1 MKNKKFDI
9 LVNFEKSDSIT
20 SDEIKIVKGDYNSI
34 EFNFQLSK
42 TDFSKAMF
50 YMVKPS
56 GLHFV
61 SEIKNNKVTFEKNMA
76 FNEVG
81 KYLFSVALY
90 GSDSRLTN
98 TAKGNISVVDGQL
111 DMDDEVVQEENYQI
125 LDSLITEV
133 ISLKEEIE
141 TTLATMDGVFK
152 DVSYNATNGVLTFTK
167 KDNSTVKID
176 LPLELLIKSGH
187 YDSSTENLVLVL
199 ANNDTIKIPVAELVN
214 EYYADGKTLELKT
227 VNGKL
232 TFNVKNGVY
241 QEKVSG
247 KGLST
252 NDFTNDYKNKV
263 DSNTSNRHTHTNKSV
278 LDGTTASFTTADKS
292 NLDSNTTNRHSHSNK
307 SILDG
312 ITASFT
318 TADKSNLDSNTTNR
332 HSHSNKS
339 ILDGIT
345 ASFTTAY
352 KNILDN
358 IKTIATGGKFED
370 LTNKSVAGYHNSIFR
385 GKNVTSYLT
394 DGTLFTRIS
403 SGSFEDL
410 FVGDYIVKNNIT
422 WRIAGFDVYL
432 HKGDTELTKHHAI
445 IVPDKHLT
453 TAQMNSSNTTVGG
466 YVASSM
472 YTNTL
477 PSILDTYITPVFGS
491 HVIEIRN
498 LLTKG
503 INATGYNRYGINS
516 GCSNDWAW
524 YSRKVDLMNE
534 VQVFGS
540 IVWSSSGYETGSDN
554 CQLPLF
560 RLAPEFITNRSYWY
574 WLRNITNA
582 SCFANVYYHGY
593 GGNGNASATGGVR
606 PCFYID

>member
-1 MKNKKFDI
+1 MENKKFDI

-42 TDFSKAMF
+42 TDYSKAMF

-56 GLHFV
+56 GLHFA
-61 SEIKNNKVTFEKNMA
+61 SEIQNNKVTFAKNMA
-76 FNEVG
+76 FDEVG

-98 TAKGNISVVDGQL
+98 TAKGSISVVDGQL

-125 LDSLITEV
+125 LDTLITEV

-141 TTLATMDGVFK
+141 TSLSTMNDVFK
-152 DVSYNATNGVLTFTK
+152 DVSYNASNGVLTFTK
-167 KDNSTVKID
+167 KDNSTIQID

-199 ANNDTIKIPVAELVN
+199 ANNDKINIPVSELVN
-214 EYYADGKTLELKT
+214 EYYADGITLELKT

-241 QEKVSG
+241 QEKQTG

-252 NDFTNDYKNKV
+252 NDFTNDYKSKV
-263 DSNTSNRHTHTNKSV
+263 DANTTNRHTHTNKSV
-278 LDGTTASFTTADKS
+278 LDGTTASFTTTDKS
-292 NLDSNTTNRHSHSNK
+292 NLDSNTTNRHTHSNK
-307 SILDG
+307 SILD
-312 ITASFT
+312 S
-318 TADKSNLDSNTTNR
+318 
-332 HSHSNKS
+332 
-339 ILDGIT
+339 IT

-370 LTNKSVAGYHNSIFR
+370 LTNKSIAGYHNSVFR
-385 GKNVTSYLT
+385 GKDITSYLT

-466 YVASSM
+466 YVASAM
-472 YTNTL
+472 YTTTL
-477 PSILDTYITPVFGS
+477 PSILETYITPVFGS

-498 LLTKG
+498 LLTTD
-503 INATGYNRYGINS
+503 INASGYNRWGTNS
-516 GCSNDWAW
+516 GCSNAW
-524 YSRKVDLMNE
+524 EWRSRKVDLMNE
-534 VQVFGS
+534 NQVFGS
-540 IVWSSSGYETGSDN
+540 ISWSSSGFETGSDN

-560 RLAPEFITNRSYWY
+560 RLAPEYITNRSYWY
-574 WLRNITNA
+574 WLRNVVD
-582 SCFANVYYHGY
+582 SSRFAFVYYIGFSAT
-593 GGNGNASATGGVR
+593 GDASATGGVR

>member
-1 MKNKKFDI
+1 MENKKFDI

-42 TDFSKAMF
+42 TDYSKAMF

-56 GLHFV
+56 GLHFA
-61 SEIKNNKVTFEKNMA
+61 SEIQNNKVTFAKNMA
-76 FNEVG
+76 FDEVG

-98 TAKGNISVVDGQL
+98 TAKGSISVVDGQL
-111 DMDDEVVQEENYQI
+111 DMEDEVVQEENYQI
-125 LDSLITEV
+125 LDTLITEV

-141 TTLATMDGVFK
+141 TSLSTMNDVFK
-152 DVSYNATNGVLTFTK
+152 DVSYNASNGVLTFTK
-167 KDNSTVKID
+167 KDNSTIQID

-199 ANNDTIKIPVAELVN
+199 ANNDKINIPVSELVN
-214 EYYADGKTLELKT
+214 EYYADGTTLELKT

-241 QEKVSG
+241 QEKQTG

-252 NDFTNDYKNKV
+252 NDFTNDYKSKV
-263 DSNTSNRHTHTNKSV
+263 DANTTNRHTHTNKSV
-278 LDGTTASFTTADKS
+278 LDGTTASFTTTDKS
-292 NLDSNTTNRHSHSNK
+292 NLDSNTTNRHTHSNK
-307 SILDG
+307 SILD
-312 ITASFT
+312 S
-318 TADKSNLDSNTTNR
+318 
-332 HSHSNKS
+332 
-339 ILDGIT
+339 IT

-370 LTNKSVAGYHNSIFR
+370 LTNKSIAGYHNSVFR
-385 GKNVTSYLT
+385 GKDITSYLT

-466 YVASSM
+466 YVASAM
-472 YTNTL
+472 YTTTL
-477 PSILDTYITPVFGS
+477 PSILETYITPVFGS

-498 LLTKG
+498 LLTTG
-503 INATGYNRYGINS
+503 INASGYNRWGTNS
-516 GCSNDWAW
+516 GCSNAW
-524 YSRKVDLMNE
+524 EWRSRKVDLMNE
-534 VQVFGS
+534 NQVFGS
-540 IVWSSSGYETGSDN
+540 ISWSSSGFETGSDN

-560 RLAPEFITNRSYWY
+560 RLAPEYITNRSYWY
-574 WLRNITNA
+574 WLRNVVD
-582 SCFANVYYHGY
+582 SSRFAYVYYL
-593 GGNGNASATGGVR
+593 GNSIRNDASATGGVR

>member
-141 TTLATMDGVFK
+141 TTLATMNGVFK

-214 EYYADGKTLELKT
+214 EYYADGTTLELKT

-252 NDFTNDYKNKV
+252 NDFTDDYKNKV
-263 DSNTSNRHTHTNKSV
+263 NSNTSNRHTHTNKSV
-278 LDGTTASFTTADKS
+278 LDGT
-292 NLDSNTTNRHSHSNK
+292 
-307 SILDG
+307 
-312 ITASFT
+312 
-318 TADKSNLDSNTTNR
+318 
-332 HSHSNKS
+332 
-339 ILDGIT
+339 T

-394 DGTLFTRIS
+394 DGSLFTRIS
-403 SGSFEDL
+403 NGSFEDL

-582 SCFANVYYHGY
+582 FCFASV
-593 GGNGNASATGGVR
+593 GGNGYSGNGSASATGGVR

>member
-263 DSNTSNRHTHTNKSV
+263 DSNTSNRHTH
-278 LDGTTASFTTADKS
+278 
-292 NLDSNTTNRHSHSNK
+292 SNK
-307 SILDG
+307 SILD
-312 ITASFT
+312 S
-318 TADKSNLDSNTTNR
+318 
-332 HSHSNKS
+332 
-339 ILDGIT
+339 IT

-370 LTNKSVAGYHNSIFR
+370 LTNKSIAGYHNSVFR
-385 GKNVTSYLT
+385 GKDITSYLT

-466 YVASSM
+466 YVASAM
-472 YTNTL
+472 YTTTL
-477 PSILDTYITPVFGS
+477 PSILETYITPVFGS

-498 LLTKG
+498 LLTTG
-503 INATGYNRYGINS
+503 INASGYNRWGTNS
-516 GCSNDWAW
+516 GCSNAW
-524 YSRKVDLMNE
+524 EWRSRKVDLMNE
-534 VQVFGS
+534 NQVFGS
-540 IVWSSSGYETGSDN
+540 ISWSSSGFETGSDN

-560 RLAPEFITNRSYWY
+560 RLAPEYITNRSYWY
-574 WLRNITNA
+574 WLRNVVD
-582 SCFANVYYHGY
+582 SSRFAHVSR
-593 GGNGNASATGGVR
+593 NGSSGINDASATGGVR

>member
-141 TTLATMDGVFK
+141 TTLATMNGVFK

-214 EYYADGKTLELKT
+214 EYYADGTTLELKT

-247 KGLST
+247 KGLSA
-252 NDFTNDYKNKV
+252 NDFTDDYKNKV
-263 DSNTSNRHTHTNKSV
+263 NSNTSNRHTHTNKSV
-278 LDGTTASFTTADKS
+278 LDGT
-292 NLDSNTTNRHSHSNK
+292 
-307 SILDG
+307 
-312 ITASFT
+312 TASFT

-394 DGTLFTRIS
+394 DGSLFTRIS
-403 SGSFEDL
+403 NGSFEDL

-466 YVASSM
+466 YVASAM
-472 YTNTL
+472 YTTTL
-477 PSILDTYITPVFGS
+477 PSVLETYITPVFGS

-498 LLTKG
+498 LLTTG
-503 INATGYNRYGINS
+503 INASGYNRWGNGS
-516 GCSNDWAW
+516 GCSNAW
-524 YSRKVDLMNE
+524 EWRSRKVDLMNE
-534 VQVFGS
+534 NQVFGS
-540 IVWSSSGYETGSDN
+540 ISWSSSGFETGTDN

-560 RLAPEFITNRSYWY
+560 RLAPEYITNRSYWY
-574 WLRNITNA
+574 WLRNVVE
-582 SCFANVYYHGY
+582 SSRFANVNN
-593 GGNGNASATGGVR
+593 GGISNSNGASATGGVR

>member
-1 MKNKKFDI
+1 MENKKFDI

-42 TDFSKAMF
+42 TDYSKAMF

-56 GLHFV
+56 GLHFA
-61 SEIKNNKVTFEKNMA
+61 SEIQNNKVTFAKNMA
-76 FNEVG
+76 FDEVG

-98 TAKGNISVVDGQL
+98 TAKGSISVVDGQL

-125 LDSLITEV
+125 LDTLITEV

-141 TTLATMDGVFK
+141 TSLSTMNDVFK
-152 DVSYNATNGVLTFTK
+152 DVSYNASNGVLTFTK
-167 KDNSTVKID
+167 KDNSTIQID

-199 ANNDTIKIPVAELVN
+199 ANNDKINIPVSELVN
-214 EYYADGKTLELKT
+214 EYYADGTTLELKT

-241 QEKVSG
+241 QEKQTG

-252 NDFTNDYKNKV
+252 NDFTNDYKSKV
-263 DSNTSNRHTHTNKSV
+263 DANTTNRHTHTNKSV
-278 LDGTTASFTTADKS
+278 LDGTTASFTTTDKS
-292 NLDSNTTNRHSHSNK
+292 NLDSNTTNRHTHSNK
-307 SILDG
+307 SILD
-312 ITASFT
+312 S
-318 TADKSNLDSNTTNR
+318 
-332 HSHSNKS
+332 
-339 ILDGIT
+339 IT

-370 LTNKSVAGYHNSIFR
+370 LTNKSIAGYHNSVFR
-385 GKNVTSYLT
+385 GKDITSYLT

-466 YVASSM
+466 YVASAM
-472 YTNTL
+472 YTTTL
-477 PSILDTYITPVFGS
+477 PSILETYITPVFGS

-498 LLTKG
+498 LLTTG
-503 INATGYNRYGINS
+503 INASGYNRWGTNS
-516 GCSNDWAW
+516 GCSNAW
-524 YSRKVDLMNE
+524 EWRSRKVDLMNE
-534 VQVFGS
+534 NQVFGS
-540 IVWSSSGYETGSDN
+540 ISWSSSGFETGSDN

-560 RLAPEFITNRSYWY
+560 RLAPEYITNRSYWY
-574 WLRNITNA
+574 WLRNVVD
-582 SCFANVYYHGY
+582 SSRFARVGSDGSSSDND
-593 GGNGNASATGGVR
+593 ASATGGVR

>member
-1 MKNKKFDI
+1 MENKKFDI

-42 TDFSKAMF
+42 TDYSKAMF

-56 GLHFV
+56 GLHFA
-61 SEIKNNKVTFEKNMA
+61 SEIQNNKVTFAKNMA
-76 FNEVG
+76 FDEVG

-98 TAKGNISVVDGQL
+98 TAKGSISVVDGQL

-125 LDSLITEV
+125 LDTLITEV

-141 TTLATMDGVFK
+141 TSLSTMNDVFK
-152 DVSYNATNGVLTFTK
+152 DVSYNASNGVLTFTK
-167 KDNSTVKID
+167 KDNSTIQID

-199 ANNDTIKIPVAELVN
+199 ANNDKINIPVSELVN
-214 EYYADGKTLELKT
+214 EYYADGITLELKT

-241 QEKVSG
+241 QEKQTG

-252 NDFTNDYKNKV
+252 NDFTNDYKSKV
-263 DSNTSNRHTHTNKSV
+263 DANTANRHTHTNKSV
-278 LDGTTASFTTADKS
+278 LDGTTASFTTTDKS
-292 NLDSNTTNRHSHSNK
+292 NLDSNTTNRHTHSNK
-307 SILDG
+307 SILD
-312 ITASFT
+312 S
-318 TADKSNLDSNTTNR
+318 
-332 HSHSNKS
+332 
-339 ILDGIT
+339 IT

-370 LTNKSVAGYHNSIFR
+370 LTNKSIAGYHNSVFR
-385 GKNVTSYLT
+385 GKDITSYLT

-466 YVASSM
+466 YVASAM
-472 YTNTL
+472 YTTTL
-477 PSILDTYITPVFGS
+477 PSILETYITPVFGS

-498 LLTKG
+498 LLTTG
-503 INATGYNRYGINS
+503 INASGYNRWGTNS
-516 GCSNDWAW
+516 GCSNAW
-524 YSRKVDLMNE
+524 EWRSRKVDLMNE
-534 VQVFGS
+534 NQVFGS
-540 IVWSSSGYETGSDN
+540 ISWSSSGFETGSDN

-560 RLAPEFITNRSYWY
+560 RLAPEYITNRSYWY
-574 WLRNITNA
+574 WLRNVVD
-582 SCFANVYYHGY
+582 SSRFAHVDGDGY
-593 GGNGNASATGGVR
+593 GSGSGASATGGVR

>member
-141 TTLATMDGVFK
+141 TTLATMNGVFK

-214 EYYADGKTLELKT
+214 EYYADGTTLELKT

-247 KGLST
+247 KGLSA
-252 NDFTNDYKNKV
+252 NDFTDDYKNKV
-263 DSNTSNRHTHTNKSV
+263 NSNTSNRHTHTNKSV
-278 LDGTTASFTTADKS
+278 
-292 NLDSNTTNRHSHSNK
+292 
-307 SILDG
+307 
-312 ITASFT
+312 
-318 TADKSNLDSNTTNR
+318 
-332 HSHSNKS
+332 
-339 ILDGIT
+339 LDGIT

-394 DGTLFTRIS
+394 DGSLFTRIS
-403 SGSFEDL
+403 NGSFEDL

-466 YVASSM
+466 YVASAM
-472 YTNTL
+472 YTTTL
-477 PSILDTYITPVFGS
+477 PSVLETYITPVFGS

-498 LLTKG
+498 LLTTG
-503 INATGYNRYGINS
+503 INASGYNRWGNGS
-516 GCSNDWAW
+516 GCSNAW
-524 YSRKVDLMNE
+524 EWRSRKVDLMNE
-534 VQVFGS
+534 NQVFGS
-540 IVWSSSGYETGSDN
+540 ISWSSSGFETGTDN

-560 RLAPEFITNRSYWY
+560 RLAPEYITNRSYWY
-574 WLRNITNA
+574 WLRNVVD
-582 SCFANVYYHGY
+582 SSRFAFVT
-593 GGNGNASATGGVR
+593 GNGSSASYDATATGGVR

>member
-318 TADKSNLDSNTTNR
+318 TA
-332 HSHSNKS
+332 
-339 ILDGIT
+339 
-345 ASFTTAY
+345 Y

-466 YVASSM
+466 YVASAM
-472 YTNTL
+472 YTTTL
-477 PSILDTYITPVFGS
+477 PSVLETYITPVFGS

-498 LLTKG
+498 VLTKG
-503 INATGYNRYGINS
+503 INPSGYNRWGTNS

-534 VQVFGS
+534 NQVFGS
-540 IVWSSSGYETGSDN
+540 ISWSSSGFETGSDN

-560 RLAPEFITNRSYWY
+560 RLAPEYITNRSYWY
-574 WLRNITNA
+574 WLRNVVD
-582 SCFANVYYHGY
+582 SSRFARVGSHG
-593 GGNGNASATGGVR
+593 NSANSDASATGGVR

>member
-1 MKNKKFDI
+1 MENKKFDI

-42 TDFSKAMF
+42 TDYSKAMF

-56 GLHFV
+56 GLHFA
-61 SEIKNNKVTFEKNMA
+61 SEIQNNKVTFAKNMA
-76 FNEVG
+76 FDEVG

-98 TAKGNISVVDGQL
+98 TAKGSISVVDGQL

-125 LDSLITEV
+125 LDTLITEV

-141 TTLATMDGVFK
+141 TSLSTMNDVFK
-152 DVSYNATNGVLTFTK
+152 DVSYNASNGVLTFTK
-167 KDNSTVKID
+167 KDNSTIQID

-199 ANNDTIKIPVAELVN
+199 ANNDKINIPVSELVN
-214 EYYADGKTLELKT
+214 EYYADGTTLELKT

-241 QEKVSG
+241 QEKQTG

-252 NDFTNDYKNKV
+252 NDFTNDYKSKV
-263 DSNTSNRHTHTNKSV
+263 DANTTNRHTHTNKSV
-278 LDGTTASFTTADKS
+278 LDGTTASFTTTDKS
-292 NLDSNTTNRHSHSNK
+292 NLDSNTTNRHTHSNK
-307 SILDG
+307 SILD
-312 ITASFT
+312 S
-318 TADKSNLDSNTTNR
+318 
-332 HSHSNKS
+332 
-339 ILDGIT
+339 IT

-370 LTNKSVAGYHNSIFR
+370 LTNKSIAGYHNSVFR
-385 GKNVTSYLT
+385 GKDITSYLT

-466 YVASSM
+466 YVASAM
-472 YTNTL
+472 YTTTL
-477 PSILDTYITPVFGS
+477 PSILETYITPVFGS

-498 LLTKG
+498 LLTTG
-503 INATGYNRYGINS
+503 INASGYNRWGTNS
-516 GCSNDWAW
+516 GCSNAW
-524 YSRKVDLMNE
+524 EWRSRKVDLMNE
-534 VQVFGS
+534 NQVFGS
-540 IVWSSSGYETGSDN
+540 ISWSSSGFETGSDN

-560 RLAPEFITNRSYWY
+560 RLAPEYITNRSYWY
-574 WLRNITNA
+574 WLRNVVD
-582 SCFANVYYHGY
+582 SSRFAYVNI
-593 GGNGNASATGGVR
+593 NGSSSINDASATGGVR

>member
-141 TTLATMDGVFK
+141 TTLATMNGVFK

-176 LPLELLIKSGH
+176 LPLEMLIKSGH

-241 QEKVSG
+241 QEKTSG

-252 NDFTNDYKNKV
+252 NDFTDDYKNKV

-278 LDGTTASFTTADKS
+278 LDGTTASFTTTDKS
-292 NLDSNTTNRHSHSNK
+292 NLDTNTANRHTHSNK
-307 SILDG
+307 SV
-312 ITASFT
+312 
-318 TADKSNLDSNTTNR
+318 
-332 HSHSNKS
+332 
-339 ILDGIT
+339 LDGIT

-394 DGTLFTRIS
+394 DGSLFTRIS

-582 SCFANVYYHGY
+582 SCFAFVDNNGY
-593 GGNGNASATGGVR
+593 SNNGIASATGGVR

>member
-1 MKNKKFDI
+1 MENKKFDI

-56 GLHFV
+56 GLHFA
-61 SEIKNNKVTFEKNMA
+61 SEIQNNKVTFAKNMA
-76 FNEVG
+76 FDEVG

-98 TAKGNISVVDGQL
+98 TAKGSISVVDGQL
-111 DMDDEVVQEENYQI
+111 DMEDEVVQEENYQI
-125 LDSLITEV
+125 LDTLITEV

-141 TTLATMDGVFK
+141 TSLSTMNDVFK
-152 DVSYNATNGVLTFTK
+152 DVSYNASNGVLTFTK
-167 KDNSTVKID
+167 KDNSTIQID

-199 ANNDTIKIPVAELVN
+199 ANNDKINIPVSELVN
-214 EYYADGKTLELKT
+214 EYYADGTTLELKT

-241 QEKVSG
+241 QEKQTD

-252 NDFTNDYKNKV
+252 NDFTNDYKSKV
-263 DSNTSNRHTHTNKSV
+263 DANTTNRHTHTNKSV
-278 LDGTTASFTTADKS
+278 LDGTTASFTTTDKS
-292 NLDSNTTNRHSHSNK
+292 NLDSNTTNRHTHSNK
-307 SILDG
+307 SILD
-312 ITASFT
+312 
-318 TADKSNLDSNTTNR
+318 N
-332 HSHSNKS
+332 
-339 ILDGIT
+339 IT

-370 LTNKSVAGYHNSIFR
+370 LTNKSIAGYHNSIFR
-385 GKNVTSYLT
+385 GKDITSYLT

-453 TAQMNSSNTTVGG
+453 TAQMNDTNTTAGG
-466 YVASSM
+466 YVASTM
-472 YTNTL
+472 YTTTL
-477 PSILDTYITPVFGS
+477 PSVLDTYITPVFGT
-491 HVIEIRN
+491 HVLEIRN
-498 LLTKG
+498 LHTTG
-503 INATGYNRYGINS
+503 INASGYNRFGTNS
-516 GCSNDWAW
+516 GCSNNWSW
-524 YSRKVDLMNE
+524 QSRKLDLMNE

-540 IVWSSSGYETGSDN
+540 IVWSSSGYDIGSDN

-560 RLAPEFITNRSYWY
+560 RLAPEYITNRSYWY
-574 WLRNITNA
+574 WLRSITTA
-582 SCFANVYYHGY
+582 SAFAIVGSFGSSYYD
-593 GGNGNASATGGVR
+593 NASATGGVR

>member
-214 EYYADGKTLELKT
+214 EYYADGTTLELKT

-252 NDFTNDYKNKV
+252 NDFTDDYKNKV
-263 DSNTSNRHTHTNKSV
+263 NSNTSNRHTHTNKSV
-278 LDGTTASFTTADKS
+278 
-292 NLDSNTTNRHSHSNK
+292 
-307 SILDG
+307 
-312 ITASFT
+312 
-318 TADKSNLDSNTTNR
+318 
-332 HSHSNKS
+332 
-339 ILDGIT
+339 LDGIT

-394 DGTLFTRIS
+394 DGSLFTRIS
-403 SGSFEDL
+403 NGSFEDL

-582 SCFANVYYHGY
+582 SCFASVHYCGVSASYY
-593 GGNGNASATGGVR
+593 ASATGGLR

>member
-1 MKNKKFDI
+1 MENKKFDI

-42 TDFSKAMF
+42 TDYSKAMF

-56 GLHFV
+56 GLHFA
-61 SEIKNNKVTFEKNMA
+61 SEIQNNKVTFAKNMA
-76 FNEVG
+76 FDEVG

-98 TAKGNISVVDGQL
+98 TAKGSISVVDGQL

-125 LDSLITEV
+125 LDTLITEV

-141 TTLATMDGVFK
+141 TSLSTMNDVFK
-152 DVSYNATNGVLTFTK
+152 DVSYNASNGVLTFTK
-167 KDNSTVKID
+167 KDNSTIQID

-199 ANNDTIKIPVAELVN
+199 ANNDKINIPVSELVN
-214 EYYADGKTLELKT
+214 EYYADGTTLELKT

-241 QEKVSG
+241 QEKQTG

-252 NDFTNDYKNKV
+252 NDFTNDYKSKV
-263 DSNTSNRHTHTNKSV
+263 DANTTNRHTHTNKSV
-278 LDGTTASFTTADKS
+278 LDGTTASFTTTDKS
-292 NLDSNTTNRHSHSNK
+292 NLDSNTTNRHTHSNK
-307 SILDG
+307 SILD
-312 ITASFT
+312 S
-318 TADKSNLDSNTTNR
+318 
-332 HSHSNKS
+332 
-339 ILDGIT
+339 IT

-370 LTNKSVAGYHNSIFR
+370 LTNKSIAGYHNSVFR
-385 GKNVTSYLT
+385 GKDITSYLT

-466 YVASSM
+466 YVASAM
-472 YTNTL
+472 YTTTL
-477 PSILDTYITPVFGS
+477 PSILETYITPVFGS

-498 LLTKG
+498 LLTTG
-503 INATGYNRYGINS
+503 INASGYNRWGTNS
-516 GCSNDWAW
+516 GCSNAW
-524 YSRKVDLMNE
+524 EWRSRKVDLMNE
-534 VQVFGS
+534 NQVFGS
-540 IVWSSSGYETGSDN
+540 ISWSSSGFETGSDN

-560 RLAPEFITNRSYWY
+560 RLAPEYITNRSYWY
-574 WLRNITNA
+574 WLRNVVD
-582 SCFANVYYHGY
+582 SSRFAFV
-593 GGNGNASATGGVR
+593 GNDGLSISDGASATGGVR

>member
-141 TTLATMDGVFK
+141 TTLATMNGVFK

-214 EYYADGKTLELKT
+214 EYYADGTTLELKT

-247 KGLST
+247 KGLSA
-252 NDFTNDYKNKV
+252 NDFTDDYKNKV
-263 DSNTSNRHTHTNKSV
+263 NSNTSNRHTHTNKSV
-278 LDGTTASFTTADKS
+278 
-292 NLDSNTTNRHSHSNK
+292 
-307 SILDG
+307 
-312 ITASFT
+312 
-318 TADKSNLDSNTTNR
+318 
-332 HSHSNKS
+332 
-339 ILDGIT
+339 LDGIT

-394 DGTLFTRIS
+394 DGSLFTRIS
-403 SGSFEDL
+403 NGSFEDL

-466 YVASSM
+466 YVASAM
-472 YTNTL
+472 YTTTL
-477 PSILDTYITPVFGS
+477 PSVLETYITPVFGS

-498 LLTKG
+498 LLTTG
-503 INATGYNRYGINS
+503 INASGYNRWGNGS
-516 GCSNDWAW
+516 GCSNAW
-524 YSRKVDLMNE
+524 EWRSRKVDLMNE
-534 VQVFGS
+534 NQVFGS
-540 IVWSSSGYETGSDN
+540 ISWSSSGFETGTDN

-560 RLAPEFITNRSYWY
+560 RLAPEYITNRSYWY
-574 WLRNITNA
+574 WLRNVVD
-582 SCFANVYYHGY
+582 SSRFAYVHADGHSSY
-593 GGNGNASATGGVR
+593 GDASATGGFR

>member
-1 MKNKKFDI
+1 MENKKFDI

-42 TDFSKAMF
+42 TDYSKAMF

-56 GLHFV
+56 GLHFA
-61 SEIKNNKVTFEKNMA
+61 SEIQNNKVTFAKNMA
-76 FNEVG
+76 FDEVG

-98 TAKGNISVVDGQL
+98 TAKGSISVVDGQL

-125 LDSLITEV
+125 LDTLITEV

-141 TTLATMDGVFK
+141 TSLSTMNDVFK
-152 DVSYNATNGVLTFTK
+152 DVSYNASNGVLTFTK
-167 KDNSTVKID
+167 KDNSTIQID

-199 ANNDTIKIPVAELVN
+199 ANNDKINIPVSELVN
-214 EYYADGKTLELKT
+214 EYYADGITLELKT

-241 QEKVSG
+241 QEKQTG

-252 NDFTNDYKNKV
+252 NDFTNDYKSKV
-263 DSNTSNRHTHTNKSV
+263 DANTANRHTHTNKSV
-278 LDGTTASFTTADKS
+278 LDGTTASFTTTDKS
-292 NLDSNTTNRHSHSNK
+292 NLDSNTTNRHTHSNK
-307 SILDG
+307 SILD
-312 ITASFT
+312 S
-318 TADKSNLDSNTTNR
+318 
-332 HSHSNKS
+332 
-339 ILDGIT
+339 IT

-370 LTNKSVAGYHNSIFR
+370 LTNKSIAGYHNSVFR
-385 GKNVTSYLT
+385 GKDITSYLT

-466 YVASSM
+466 YVASAM
-472 YTNTL
+472 YTTTL
-477 PSILDTYITPVFGS
+477 PSILETYITPVFGS

-498 LLTKG
+498 LLTTG
-503 INATGYNRYGINS
+503 INASGYNRWGTNS
-516 GCSNDWAW
+516 GCSNAW
-524 YSRKVDLMNE
+524 EWRSRKVDLMNE
-534 VQVFGS
+534 NQVFGS
-540 IVWSSSGYETGSDN
+540 ISWSSSGFETGSDN

-560 RLAPEFITNRSYWY
+560 RLAPEYITNRSYWY
-574 WLRNITNA
+574 WLRNVVD
-582 SCFANVYYHGY
+582 SSRFAMVN
-593 GGNGNASATGGVR
+593 GNGNSINHGASATGGVR

>member
-1 MKNKKFDI
+1 MENKKFDI

-42 TDFSKAMF
+42 TDYSKAMF

-56 GLHFV
+56 GLHFA
-61 SEIKNNKVTFEKNMA
+61 SEIQNNKVTFAKNMA
-76 FNEVG
+76 FDEVG

-98 TAKGNISVVDGQL
+98 TAKGSISVVDGQL

-125 LDSLITEV
+125 LDTLITEV

-141 TTLATMDGVFK
+141 TSLSTMNDVFK
-152 DVSYNATNGVLTFTK
+152 DVSYNASNGVLTFTK
-167 KDNSTVKID
+167 KDNSTIQID

-199 ANNDTIKIPVAELVN
+199 ANNDKINIPVSELVN
-214 EYYADGKTLELKT
+214 EYYADGTTLELKT

-241 QEKVSG
+241 QEKQTG

-252 NDFTNDYKNKV
+252 NDFTNDYKSKV
-263 DSNTSNRHTHTNKSV
+263 DANTTNRHAHTNKSV
-278 LDGTTASFTTADKS
+278 LDGTTASFTTTDKS
-292 NLDSNTTNRHSHSNK
+292 NLDSNTTNRHTHSNK
-307 SILDG
+307 SILD
-312 ITASFT
+312 S
-318 TADKSNLDSNTTNR
+318 
-332 HSHSNKS
+332 
-339 ILDGIT
+339 IT

-370 LTNKSVAGYHNSIFR
+370 LTNKSIAGYHNSVFR
-385 GKNVTSYLT
+385 GKDITSYLT

-466 YVASSM
+466 YVASAM
-472 YTNTL
+472 YTTTL
-477 PSILDTYITPVFGS
+477 PSILETYITPVFGS

-498 LLTKG
+498 LLTTG
-503 INATGYNRYGINS
+503 INASGYNRWGTNS
-516 GCSNDWAW
+516 GCSNAW
-524 YSRKVDLMNE
+524 EWRSRKVDLMNE
-534 VQVFGS
+534 NQVFGS
-540 IVWSSSGYETGSDN
+540 ISWSSSGFETGSDN

-560 RLAPEFITNRSYWY
+560 RLAPEYITNRSYWY
-574 WLRNITNA
+574 WLRNVVD
-582 SCFANVYYHGY
+582 SSRFAGVDHLGS
-593 GGNGNASATGGVR
+593 GNLADASATGGVR

>member
-141 TTLATMDGVFK
+141 TTLATMNGVFK

-318 TADKSNLDSNTTNR
+318 TA
-332 HSHSNKS
+332 
-339 ILDGIT
+339 
-345 ASFTTAY
+345 Y

-466 YVASSM
+466 YVASAM
-472 YTNTL
+472 YTTTL
-477 PSILDTYITPVFGS
+477 PSVLETYITPVFGS

-498 LLTKG
+498 VLTKG
-503 INATGYNRYGINS
+503 INPSGYNRWGTNS

-534 VQVFGS
+534 NQVFGS
-540 IVWSSSGYETGSDN
+540 ISWSSSGFETGSDN

-560 RLAPEFITNRSYWY
+560 RLAPEYITNRSYWY
-574 WLRNITNA
+574 WLRNVVD
-582 SCFANVYYHGY
+582 SSRFARVGDDGRGDY
-593 GGNGNASATGGVR
+593 GGASATGGVR

>member
-1 MKNKKFDI
+1 M
-9 LVNFEKSDSIT
+9 
-20 SDEIKIVKGDYNSI
+20 
-34 EFNFQLSK
+34 
-42 TDFSKAMF
+42 
-50 YMVKPS
+50 
-56 GLHFV
+56 
-61 SEIKNNKVTFEKNMA
+61 
-76 FNEVG
+76 
-81 KYLFSVALY
+81 
-90 GSDSRLTN
+90 
-98 TAKGNISVVDGQL
+98 
-111 DMDDEVVQEENYQI
+111 
-125 LDSLITEV
+125 
-133 ISLKEEIE
+133 
-141 TTLATMDGVFK
+141 
-152 DVSYNATNGVLTFTK
+152 
-167 KDNSTVKID
+167 
-176 LPLELLIKSGH
+176 LIKSGH

-214 EYYADGKTLELKT
+214 EYYADGTTLELKT

-252 NDFTNDYKNKV
+252 NDFTDDYKNKV
-263 DSNTSNRHTHTNKSV
+263 NSNTSNRHTHTNKSV
-278 LDGTTASFTTADKS
+278 LDGT
-292 NLDSNTTNRHSHSNK
+292 
-307 SILDG
+307 
-312 ITASFT
+312 TASFT

-394 DGTLFTRIS
+394 DGSLFTRIS
-403 SGSFEDL
+403 NGSFEDL

-466 YVASSM
+466 YVASAM
-472 YTNTL
+472 YTTTL
-477 PSILDTYITPVFGS
+477 PSVLETYITPVFGS

-498 LLTKG
+498 VLTKG
-503 INATGYNRYGINS
+503 INPSGYNRWGTNS
-516 GCSNDWAW
+516 GCSNDWSW

-534 VQVFGS
+534 NQVFGS
-540 IVWSSSGYETGSDN
+540 ISWSSSGFETGSDN

-560 RLAPEFITNRSYWY
+560 RLAPEYITNRSYWY
-574 WLRNITNA
+574 WLRNVVDSSRFA
-582 SCFANVYYHGY
+582 SVSDNGSS
-593 GGNGNASATGGVR
+593 GNSDASSTGGVR

>member
-1 MKNKKFDI
+1 M
-9 LVNFEKSDSIT
+9 
-20 SDEIKIVKGDYNSI
+20 
-34 EFNFQLSK
+34 
-42 TDFSKAMF
+42 
-50 YMVKPS
+50 
-56 GLHFV
+56 
-61 SEIKNNKVTFEKNMA
+61 
-76 FNEVG
+76 
-81 KYLFSVALY
+81 
-90 GSDSRLTN
+90 
-98 TAKGNISVVDGQL
+98 
-111 DMDDEVVQEENYQI
+111 
-125 LDSLITEV
+125 
-133 ISLKEEIE
+133 
-141 TTLATMDGVFK
+141 
-152 DVSYNATNGVLTFTK
+152 
-167 KDNSTVKID
+167 
-176 LPLELLIKSGH
+176 LIKSGH

-318 TADKSNLDSNTTNR
+318 TA
-332 HSHSNKS
+332 
-339 ILDGIT
+339 
-345 ASFTTAY
+345 Y

-410 FVGDYIVKNNIT
+410 FVGDYIVKTISL
-422 WRIAGFDVYL
+422 G
-432 HKGDTELTKHHAI
+432 ELQ
-445 IVPDKHLT
+445 VL
-453 TAQMNSSNTTVGG
+453 
-466 YVASSM
+466 M
-472 YTNTL
+472 YT
-477 PSILDTYITPVFGS
+477 YIRGTP
-491 HVIEIRN
+491 N
-498 LLTKG
+498 
-503 INATGYNRYGINS
+503 
-516 GCSNDWAW
+516 
-524 YSRKVDLMNE
+524 
-534 VQVFGS
+534 
-540 IVWSSSGYETGSDN
+540 
-554 CQLPLF
+554 
-560 RLAPEFITNRSYWY
+560 
-574 WLRNITNA
+574 
-582 SCFANVYYHGY
+582 
-593 GGNGNASATGGVR
+593 
-606 PCFYID
+606 

>member
-141 TTLATMDGVFK
+141 TTLATMNGVFK

-176 LPLELLIKSGH
+176 LPLEMLIKSGH

-241 QEKVSG
+241 QEKTSG

-252 NDFTNDYKNKV
+252 NDFTDDYKNKV
-263 DSNTSNRHTHTNKSV
+263 DSNTSKRHTHTNKSV
-278 LDGTTASFTTADKS
+278 LDGTTASFTTTDKS
-292 NLDSNTTNRHSHSNK
+292 NLDTNTANRHTHSNK

-318 TADKSNLDSNTTNR
+318 
-332 HSHSNKS
+332 
-339 ILDGIT
+339 I
-345 ASFTTAY
+345 AY

-394 DGTLFTRIS
+394 DGSLFTRIS
-403 SGSFEDL
+403 NGSFEDL

-466 YVASSM
+466 YVASAM
-472 YTNTL
+472 YTTTL
-477 PSILDTYITPVFGS
+477 PSVLETYITPVFGS

-498 LLTKG
+498 LLTTG
-503 INATGYNRYGINS
+503 INASGYNRWGNGS
-516 GCSNDWAW
+516 GYSNAW
-524 YSRKVDLMNE
+524 EWRSRKVDLMNE
-534 VQVFGS
+534 NQVFGS
-540 IVWSSSGYETGSDN
+540 ISWSSSGFETGSDN

-560 RLAPEFITNRSYWY
+560 RLAPEYITNRSYWY
-574 WLRNITNA
+574 WLRNVVD
-582 SCFANVYYHGY
+582 SSRFARVSYDGLSIN
-593 GGNGNASATGGVR
+593 NDASAAGGVR

>member
-1 MKNKKFDI
+1 MENKKFDI

-56 GLHFV
+56 GLHFA

-133 ISLKEEIE
+133 TSLKEDIE
-141 TTLATMDGVFK
+141 TTLATMDDVFK
-152 DVSYNATNGVLTFTK
+152 DVSYNASNGVLTFTK
-167 KDNSTVKID
+167 KDNSTVQID

-214 EYYADGKTLELKT
+214 EYYADGTTLELKT

-241 QEKVSG
+241 QEKTSG

-252 NDFTNDYKNKV
+252 NDFTDDYKNKV
-263 DSNTSNRHTHTNKSV
+263 
-278 LDGTTASFTTADKS
+278 
-292 NLDSNTTNRHSHSNK
+292 
-307 SILDG
+307 
-312 ITASFT
+312 
-318 TADKSNLDSNTTNR
+318 DSNTTNR

-385 GKNVTSYLT
+385 GKDVTSYLT

-410 FVGDYIVKNNIT
+410 FVGDYVVSGGYT

-472 YTNTL
+472 YTTTL

-503 INATGYNRYGINS
+503 INATGYNRYGTNS

-534 VQVFGS
+534 VQVYGS

-582 SCFANVYYHGY
+582 SCFACVTTRGDSGIN
-593 GGNGNASATGGVR
+593 NASAAGGVR

>member
-263 DSNTSNRHTHTNKSV
+263 DSNTSNRHTH
-278 LDGTTASFTTADKS
+278 
-292 NLDSNTTNRHSHSNK
+292 SNK
-307 SILDG
+307 SILD
-312 ITASFT
+312 S
-318 TADKSNLDSNTTNR
+318 
-332 HSHSNKS
+332 
-339 ILDGIT
+339 IT

-370 LTNKSVAGYHNSIFR
+370 LTNKSIAGYHNSVFR
-385 GKNVTSYLT
+385 GKDITSYLT

-466 YVASSM
+466 YVASAM
-472 YTNTL
+472 YTTTL
-477 PSILDTYITPVFGS
+477 PSILETYITPVFGS

-498 LLTKG
+498 LLTTG
-503 INATGYNRYGINS
+503 INASGYNRWGTNS
-516 GCSNDWAW
+516 GCSNAW
-524 YSRKVDLMNE
+524 EWRSRKVDLMNE
-534 VQVFGS
+534 NQVFGS
-540 IVWSSSGYETGSDN
+540 ISWSSSGFETGSDN

-560 RLAPEFITNRSYWY
+560 RLAPEYITNRSYWY
-574 WLRNITNA
+574 WLRNVVDSSRFARVDDDGA
-582 SCFANVYYHGY
+582 SGPTD
-593 GGNGNASATGGVR
+593 ASATGGVR

>member
-1 MKNKKFDI
+1 MENKKFDI

-42 TDFSKAMF
+42 TDYSKAMF

-56 GLHFV
+56 GLHFA
-61 SEIKNNKVTFEKNMA
+61 SEIQNNKVTFAKNMA
-76 FNEVG
+76 FDEVG

-98 TAKGNISVVDGQL
+98 TAKGSISVVDGQL

-125 LDSLITEV
+125 LDTLITEV

-141 TTLATMDGVFK
+141 TSLSTMNDVFK
-152 DVSYNATNGVLTFTK
+152 DVSYNASNGVLTFTK
-167 KDNSTVKID
+167 KDNSTIQID

-199 ANNDTIKIPVAELVN
+199 ANNDKINIPVSELVN
-214 EYYADGKTLELKT
+214 EYYADGTTLELKT

-241 QEKVSG
+241 QEKQTG

-252 NDFTNDYKNKV
+252 NDFTNDYKSKV
-263 DSNTSNRHTHTNKSV
+263 DANTTNRHTHTNKSV
-278 LDGTTASFTTADKS
+278 LDGTTASFTTTDKS
-292 NLDSNTTNRHSHSNK
+292 NLDSNTTNRHTHSNK
-307 SILDG
+307 SILD
-312 ITASFT
+312 S
-318 TADKSNLDSNTTNR
+318 
-332 HSHSNKS
+332 
-339 ILDGIT
+339 IT

-370 LTNKSVAGYHNSIFR
+370 LTNKSIAGYHNSVFR
-385 GKNVTSYLT
+385 GKDITSYLT

-466 YVASSM
+466 YVASAM
-472 YTNTL
+472 YTTTL
-477 PSILDTYITPVFGS
+477 PSILETYITPVFGS

-498 LLTKG
+498 LLTTG
-503 INATGYNRYGINS
+503 INASGYNRWGTNS
-516 GCSNDWAW
+516 GCSNAW
-524 YSRKVDLMNE
+524 EWRSRKVDLMNE
-534 VQVFGS
+534 NQVFGS
-540 IVWSSSGYETGSDN
+540 ISWSSSGFETGSDN

-560 RLAPEFITNRSYWY
+560 RLAPEYITNRSYWY
-574 WLRNITNA
+574 WLRNVVD
-582 SCFANVYYHGY
+582 SSRFAGVF
-593 GGNGNASATGGVR
+593 GNGRSSYGDASDTGGVR

>member
-1 MKNKKFDI
+1 MENKKFDI

-42 TDFSKAMF
+42 TDYSKAMF

-56 GLHFV
+56 GLYFA
-61 SEIKNNKVTFEKNMA
+61 SEIQNNKVTFAKNMA
-76 FNEVG
+76 FDEVG

-98 TAKGNISVVDGQL
+98 TAKGSISVVDGQL

-125 LDSLITEV
+125 LDTLITEV

-141 TTLATMDGVFK
+141 TSLSTMNDVFK
-152 DVSYNATNGVLTFTK
+152 DVSYNASNGVLTFTK
-167 KDNSTVKID
+167 KDNSTIQID

-199 ANNDTIKIPVAELVN
+199 ANNDKINIPVSELVN
-214 EYYADGKTLELKT
+214 EYYADGITLELKT

-241 QEKVSG
+241 QEKQTG

-252 NDFTNDYKNKV
+252 NDFTNDYKSKV
-263 DSNTSNRHTHTNKSV
+263 DANTANRHTHTNKSV
-278 LDGTTASFTTADKS
+278 LDGTTASFTTTDKS
-292 NLDSNTTNRHSHSNK
+292 NLDSNTTNRHTHSNK
-307 SILDG
+307 SILD
-312 ITASFT
+312 S
-318 TADKSNLDSNTTNR
+318 
-332 HSHSNKS
+332 
-339 ILDGIT
+339 IT

-370 LTNKSVAGYHNSIFR
+370 LTNKSIAGYHNSVFR
-385 GKNVTSYLT
+385 GKDITSYLT

-466 YVASSM
+466 YVASAM
-472 YTNTL
+472 YTTTL
-477 PSILDTYITPVFGS
+477 PSILETYITPVFGS

-498 LLTKG
+498 LLTTG
-503 INATGYNRYGINS
+503 INASGYNRWGTNS
-516 GCSNDWAW
+516 GCSNAW
-524 YSRKVDLMNE
+524 EWRSRKVDLMNE
-534 VQVFGS
+534 NQVFGS
-540 IVWSSSGYETGSDN
+540 ISWSSSGFETGSDN

-560 RLAPEFITNRSYWY
+560 RLAPEYITNRSYWY
-574 WLRNITNA
+574 WLRNVVD
-582 SCFANVYYHGY
+582 SSRFAYVSGIGHSDLAD
-593 GGNGNASATGGVR
+593 ASATGGVR
-606 PCFYID
+606 P

>member
-141 TTLATMDGVFK
+141 TTLATMNGVFK

-214 EYYADGKTLELKT
+214 EYYADGTTLELKT

-247 KGLST
+247 KGLSA
-252 NDFTNDYKNKV
+252 NDFTDDYKNKV
-263 DSNTSNRHTHTNKSV
+263 NSNTSNRHTHTNKSV
-278 LDGTTASFTTADKS
+278 LDGT
-292 NLDSNTTNRHSHSNK
+292 
-307 SILDG
+307 
-312 ITASFT
+312 TASFT

-394 DGTLFTRIS
+394 DGSLFTRIS
-403 SGSFEDL
+403 NGSFEDL

-466 YVASSM
+466 YVASAM
-472 YTNTL
+472 YTTTL
-477 PSILDTYITPVFGS
+477 PSVLETYITPVFGS

-498 LLTKG
+498 LLTTG
-503 INATGYNRYGINS
+503 INASGYNRWGNGS
-516 GCSNDWAW
+516 GCSNAW
-524 YSRKVDLMNE
+524 EWRSRKVDLMNE
-534 VQVFGS
+534 NQVFGS
-540 IVWSSSGYETGSDN
+540 ISWSSSGFETGTDN

-560 RLAPEFITNRSYWY
+560 RLAPEYITNRSYWY
-574 WLRNITNA
+574 WLRNVVD
-582 SCFANVYYHGY
+582 SSRFAHV
-593 GGNGNASATGGVR
+593 GNRRGANHDASATGGVR

>member
-1 MKNKKFDI
+1 MENKKFDI

-42 TDFSKAMF
+42 TDYSKAMF

-56 GLHFV
+56 GLHFA
-61 SEIKNNKVTFEKNMA
+61 SEIQNNKVTFAKNMA
-76 FNEVG
+76 FDEVG

-98 TAKGNISVVDGQL
+98 TAKGSISVVDGQL

-125 LDSLITEV
+125 LDTLITEV

-141 TTLATMDGVFK
+141 TSLSTMNDVFK
-152 DVSYNATNGVLTFTK
+152 DVSYNASNGVLTFTK
-167 KDNSTVKID
+167 KDNSTIQID

-199 ANNDTIKIPVAELVN
+199 ANNDKINIPVSELVN
-214 EYYADGKTLELKT
+214 EYYADGTTLELKT

-241 QEKVSG
+241 QEKQTG

-252 NDFTNDYKNKV
+252 NDFTNDYKSKV
-263 DSNTSNRHTHTNKSV
+263 DANTTNRHTHTNKSV
-278 LDGTTASFTTADKS
+278 LDGTTASFTTTDKS
-292 NLDSNTTNRHSHSNK
+292 NLDSNTTNRHTHSNK
-307 SILDG
+307 SILD
-312 ITASFT
+312 S
-318 TADKSNLDSNTTNR
+318 
-332 HSHSNKS
+332 
-339 ILDGIT
+339 IT

-370 LTNKSVAGYHNSIFR
+370 LTNKSIAGYHNSVFR
-385 GKNVTSYLT
+385 GKDITSYLT

-466 YVASSM
+466 YVASAM
-472 YTNTL
+472 YTTTL
-477 PSILDTYITPVFGS
+477 PSILETYITPVFGS

-498 LLTKG
+498 LLTTG
-503 INATGYNRYGINS
+503 INASGYNRWGTNS
-516 GCSNDWAW
+516 GCSNAW
-524 YSRKVDLMNE
+524 EWRSRKVDLMNE
-534 VQVFGS
+534 NQVFGS
-540 IVWSSSGYETGSDN
+540 ISWSSSGFETGSDN

-560 RLAPEFITNRSYWY
+560 RLAPEYITNRSYWY
-574 WLRNITNA
+574 WLRNVVD
-582 SCFANVYYHGY
+582 SSRFARVGI
-593 GGNGNASATGGVR
+593 NGHSANTDASATGGVR

>member
-1 MKNKKFDI
+1 MENKKFDI

-42 TDFSKAMF
+42 TDYSKAMF

-56 GLHFV
+56 GLHFA
-61 SEIKNNKVTFEKNMA
+61 SEIQNNKVTFAKNMA
-76 FNEVG
+76 FDEVG

-98 TAKGNISVVDGQL
+98 TAKGSISVVDGQL

-125 LDSLITEV
+125 LDTLITEV

-141 TTLATMDGVFK
+141 TSLSTMNDVFK
-152 DVSYNATNGVLTFTK
+152 DVSYNASNGVLTFTK
-167 KDNSTVKID
+167 KDNSTIQID

-199 ANNDTIKIPVAELVN
+199 ANNDKINIPVSELVN
-214 EYYADGKTLELKT
+214 EYYADGITLELKT

-241 QEKVSG
+241 QEKQTG

-252 NDFTNDYKNKV
+252 NDFTNDYKSKV
-263 DSNTSNRHTHTNKSV
+263 DANTANRHTHTNKSV
-278 LDGTTASFTTADKS
+278 LDGTTASFTTTDKS
-292 NLDSNTTNRHSHSNK
+292 NLDSNTTNRHTHSNK
-307 SILDG
+307 SILD
-312 ITASFT
+312 S
-318 TADKSNLDSNTTNR
+318 
-332 HSHSNKS
+332 
-339 ILDGIT
+339 IT

-370 LTNKSVAGYHNSIFR
+370 LTNKSIAGYHNSVFR
-385 GKNVTSYLT
+385 GKDITSYLT

-466 YVASSM
+466 YVASAM
-472 YTNTL
+472 YTTTL
-477 PSILDTYITPVFGS
+477 PSILETYITPVFGS

-498 LLTKG
+498 LLTTG
-503 INATGYNRYGINS
+503 INASGYNRWGTNS
-516 GCSNDWAW
+516 GCSNAW
-524 YSRKVDLMNE
+524 EWRSRKVDLMNE
-534 VQVFGS
+534 NQVFGS
-540 IVWSSSGYETGSDN
+540 ISWSSSGFETGSDN

-560 RLAPEFITNRSYWY
+560 RLAPEYITNRSYWY
-574 WLRNITNA
+574 WLRNVVD
-582 SCFANVYYHGY
+582 SSRFAFVYYIGFSAT
-593 GGNGNASATGGVR
+593 GDASATGGVR

>member
-1 MKNKKFDI
+1 MENKKFDI

-56 GLHFV
+56 GLHFA
-61 SEIKNNKVTFEKNMA
+61 SEIQNNKVTFAKNMA
-76 FNEVG
+76 FDEVG

-98 TAKGNISVVDGQL
+98 TAKGSISVVDGQL

-125 LDSLITEV
+125 LDTLITEV

-141 TTLATMDGVFK
+141 TSLSTMNDVFK
-152 DVSYNATNGVLTFTK
+152 DVSYNASNGVLTFTK
-167 KDNSTVKID
+167 KDNSTIQID

-199 ANNDTIKIPVAELVN
+199 ANNDKINIPVSELVN
-214 EYYADGKTLELKT
+214 EYYADGTTLELKT

-241 QEKVSG
+241 QEKQTG

-252 NDFTNDYKNKV
+252 NDFTNDYKSKV
-263 DSNTSNRHTHTNKSV
+263 DANTTNRHTHTNKSV
-278 LDGTTASFTTADKS
+278 LDGTTASFTTTDKS
-292 NLDSNTTNRHSHSNK
+292 NLDSNTTNRHTHSNK
-307 SILDG
+307 SILD
-312 ITASFT
+312 S
-318 TADKSNLDSNTTNR
+318 
-332 HSHSNKS
+332 
-339 ILDGIT
+339 IT

-370 LTNKSVAGYHNSIFR
+370 LTNKSIAGYHNSIFR
-385 GKNVTSYLT
+385 GKDITSYLT

-466 YVASSM
+466 YVASAM
-472 YTNTL
+472 YTTTL
-477 PSILDTYITPVFGS
+477 PSVLETYITPVFGS

-498 LLTKG
+498 VLTNG
-503 INATGYNRYGINS
+503 INSSGYNRWGTNS
-516 GCSNDWAW
+516 GCSNGWAW

-534 VQVFGS
+534 NQVFGS
-540 IVWSSSGYETGSDN
+540 ISWSSSGFETGSDN

-560 RLAPEFITNRSYWY
+560 RLAPEYITNRSYWY
-574 WLRNITNA
+574 WLRTVVD
-582 SCFANVYYHGY
+582 SSRFARVGDDGISLHSG
-593 GGNGNASATGGVR
+593 ASATGGVR

>member
-1 MKNKKFDI
+1 MENKKFDI

-42 TDFSKAMF
+42 TDYSKAMF

-56 GLHFV
+56 GLHFA
-61 SEIKNNKVTFEKNMA
+61 SEIQNNKVTFAKNMA
-76 FNEVG
+76 FDEVG

-98 TAKGNISVVDGQL
+98 TAKGSISVVDGQL

-125 LDSLITEV
+125 LDTLITEV

-141 TTLATMDGVFK
+141 TSLSTMNDVFK
-152 DVSYNATNGVLTFTK
+152 DVSYNASNGVLTFTK
-167 KDNSTVKID
+167 KDNSTIQID

-199 ANNDTIKIPVAELVN
+199 ANNDKINIPVSELVN
-214 EYYADGKTLELKT
+214 EYYADGTTLELKT

-241 QEKVSG
+241 QEKQTG

-252 NDFTNDYKNKV
+252 NDFTNDYKSKV
-263 DSNTSNRHTHTNKSV
+263 DANTTNRHAHTNKSV
-278 LDGTTASFTTADKS
+278 LDGTTASFTTTDKS
-292 NLDSNTTNRHSHSNK
+292 NLDSNTTNRHTHSNK
-307 SILDG
+307 SILD
-312 ITASFT
+312 S
-318 TADKSNLDSNTTNR
+318 
-332 HSHSNKS
+332 
-339 ILDGIT
+339 IT

-370 LTNKSVAGYHNSIFR
+370 LTNKSIAGYHNSVFR
-385 GKNVTSYLT
+385 GKDITSYLT

-466 YVASSM
+466 YVASAM
-472 YTNTL
+472 YTTTL
-477 PSILDTYITPVFGS
+477 PSILETYITPVFGS

-498 LLTKG
+498 LLTTG
-503 INATGYNRYGINS
+503 INASGYNRWGTNS
-516 GCSNDWAW
+516 GCSNAW
-524 YSRKVDLMNE
+524 EWRSRKVDLMNE
-534 VQVFGS
+534 NQVFGS
-540 IVWSSSGYETGSDN
+540 ISWSSSGFETGSDN

-560 RLAPEFITNRSYWY
+560 RLAPEYITNRSYWY
-574 WLRNITNA
+574 WLRNVVD
-582 SCFANVYYHGY
+582 SSRFAYVGSY
-593 GGNGNASATGGVR
+593 GNSSSAGASATGGVR

>member
-141 TTLATMDGVFK
+141 TTLATMNGVFK

-214 EYYADGKTLELKT
+214 EYYADGTTLELKT

-252 NDFTNDYKNKV
+252 NDFTDDY
-263 DSNTSNRHTHTNKSV
+263 
-278 LDGTTASFTTADKS
+278 
-292 NLDSNTTNRHSHSNK
+292 
-307 SILDG
+307 
-312 ITASFT
+312 
-318 TADKSNLDSNTTNR
+318 KSNLDSNTTNR

-394 DGTLFTRIS
+394 DGSLFTRIS
-403 SGSFEDL
+403 NGSFEDL

-466 YVASSM
+466 YVASAM
-472 YTNTL
+472 YTTTL
-477 PSILDTYITPVFGS
+477 PSVLETYITPVFGS

-498 LLTKG
+498 LLTTG
-503 INATGYNRYGINS
+503 INASGYNRWGNGS
-516 GCSNDWAW
+516 GCSNAW
-524 YSRKVDLMNE
+524 EWRSRKVDLMNE
-534 VQVFGS
+534 NQVFGS
-540 IVWSSSGYETGSDN
+540 ISWSSSGFETGSDN

-560 RLAPEFITNRSYWY
+560 RLAPEYITNRSYWY
-574 WLRNITNA
+574 WLRNVVD
-582 SCFANVYYHGY
+582 SSRFARVAGIGSYTTD
-593 GGNGNASATGGVR
+593 ASATGGVR

>member
-1 MKNKKFDI
+1 MENKKFDI

-42 TDFSKAMF
+42 TDYSKAMF

-56 GLHFV
+56 GLHFA
-61 SEIKNNKVTFEKNMA
+61 SEIQNNKVTFAKNMA
-76 FNEVG
+76 FDEVG

-98 TAKGNISVVDGQL
+98 TAKGSISVVDGQL

-125 LDSLITEV
+125 LDTLITEV

-141 TTLATMDGVFK
+141 TSLSTMNDVFK
-152 DVSYNATNGVLTFTK
+152 DVSYNASNGVLTFTK
-167 KDNSTVKID
+167 KDNSTIQID

-199 ANNDTIKIPVAELVN
+199 ANNDKINIPVSELVN
-214 EYYADGKTLELKT
+214 EYYADGITLELKT

-241 QEKVSG
+241 QEKQTG

-252 NDFTNDYKNKV
+252 NDFTNDYKSKV
-263 DSNTSNRHTHTNKSV
+263 DANTANRHTHTNKSV
-278 LDGTTASFTTADKS
+278 LDGTTASFTTTDKS
-292 NLDSNTTNRHSHSNK
+292 NLDSNTTNRHTHSNK
-307 SILDG
+307 SILD
-312 ITASFT
+312 S
-318 TADKSNLDSNTTNR
+318 
-332 HSHSNKS
+332 
-339 ILDGIT
+339 IT

-370 LTNKSVAGYHNSIFR
+370 LTNKSIAGYHNSVFR
-385 GKNVTSYLT
+385 GKDITSYLT

-466 YVASSM
+466 YVASAM
-472 YTNTL
+472 YTTTL
-477 PSILDTYITPVFGS
+477 PSILETYITPVFGS

-498 LLTKG
+498 LLTTG
-503 INATGYNRYGINS
+503 INASGYNRWGTNS
-516 GCSNDWAW
+516 GCSNAW
-524 YSRKVDLMNE
+524 EWRSRKVDLMNE
-534 VQVFGS
+534 NQVFGS
-540 IVWSSSGYETGSDN
+540 ISWSSSGFETGSDN

-560 RLAPEFITNRSYWY
+560 RLAPEYITNRSYWY
-574 WLRNITNA
+574 WLRNVVD
-582 SCFANVYYHGY
+582 SSRFAHVVS
-593 GGNGNASATGGVR
+593 GGSGSSDGASATGGVR

>member
-1 MKNKKFDI
+1 MENKKFDI

-42 TDFSKAMF
+42 TDYSKAMF

-56 GLHFV
+56 GLHFA
-61 SEIKNNKVTFEKNMA
+61 SEIQNNKVTFAKNMA
-76 FNEVG
+76 FDEVG

-98 TAKGNISVVDGQL
+98 TAKGSISVVDGQL

-125 LDSLITEV
+125 LDTLITEV

-141 TTLATMDGVFK
+141 TSLSTMNDVFK
-152 DVSYNATNGVLTFTK
+152 DVSYNASNGVLTFTK
-167 KDNSTVKID
+167 KDNSTIQID

-199 ANNDTIKIPVAELVN
+199 ANNDKINIPVSELVN
-214 EYYADGKTLELKT
+214 EYYADGITLELKT

-241 QEKVSG
+241 QEKQTG

-252 NDFTNDYKNKV
+252 NDFTNDYKSKV
-263 DSNTSNRHTHTNKSV
+263 DANTANRHTHTNKSV
-278 LDGTTASFTTADKS
+278 LDGTTASFTTTDKS
-292 NLDSNTTNRHSHSNK
+292 NLDSNTTNRHTHSNK
-307 SILDG
+307 SILD
-312 ITASFT
+312 S
-318 TADKSNLDSNTTNR
+318 
-332 HSHSNKS
+332 
-339 ILDGIT
+339 IT

-370 LTNKSVAGYHNSIFR
+370 LTNKSIAGYHNSVFR
-385 GKNVTSYLT
+385 GKDITSYLT

-466 YVASSM
+466 YVASAM
-472 YTNTL
+472 YTTTL
-477 PSILDTYITPVFGS
+477 PSILETYITPVFGS

-498 LLTKG
+498 LLTTG
-503 INATGYNRYGINS
+503 INASGYNRWGTNS
-516 GCSNDWAW
+516 GCSNAW
-524 YSRKVDLMNE
+524 EWRSRKVDLMNE
-534 VQVFGS
+534 NQVFGS
-540 IVWSSSGYETGSDN
+540 ISWSSSGFETGSDN

-560 RLAPEFITNRSYWY
+560 RLAPEYITNRSYWY
-574 WLRNITNA
+574 WLRNVVD
-582 SCFANVYYHGY
+582 SSRFAFVDNIGRS
-593 GGNGNASATGGVR
+593 NRSDASATGGVR